1 LLFKKIKIKMEKQFK
16 KASGISLLTGAVLA
30 TITMAMHPV
39 GGSLAEIAR
48 KKGVFMFTHSLA
60 LISIP
65 FIAFGFLGL
74 ATALV
79 TKSRISFLAFAV
91 SCFGLIAVM
100 MAGTL
105 NGFVLP
111 MFASNYSG
119 STVDGSVLEAVRD
132 YGWLI
137 GSSMDYIFITALSL
151 AMVIWSGIVIANGKL
166 SKWLGYYGLLI
177 VLVTGLAILMKFNFT
192 TEFGFG
198 IYIFGLVSWLIF
210 AAGLLVFS
218 SKKVETHE

>member
-1 LLFKKIKIKMEKQFK
+1 MEKQFK
-16 KASGISLLTGAVLA
+16 RASGISLLTGAVLA

-39 GGSLAEIAR
+39 GGSLEEIASR
-48 KKGVFMFTHSLA
+48 KGVFIFTHALA

-65 FIAFGFLGL
+65 FIAFGFWGL

-79 TKSRISFLAFAV
+79 TKSRISFLSFAV

-100 MAGTL
+100 AAGTL

-119 STVDGSVLEAVRD
+119 SSVDGAVLQAVRD
-132 YGWLI
+132 YGWLL
-137 GSSMDYIFITALSL
+137 GSSMDYIFITGLSIAMAL
-151 AMVIWSGIVIANGKL
+151 WSGIMIVTGRL

-177 VLVTGLAILMKFNFT
+177 VVVTLSGLLMKFNFT
-192 TEFGFG
+192 TDFGFG
-198 IYIFGLVSWLIF
+198 VFIFSLVSWLI
-210 AAGLLVFS
+210 AAALLLTFS
-218 SKKVETHE
+218 SKNIQTHERN

>member
-1 LLFKKIKIKMEKQFK
+1 MEKQFK

-30 TITMAMHPV
+30 TITMAIHPV
-39 GGSLAEIAR
+39 GGSLAEIAAR
-48 KKGVFMFTHSLA
+48 KGVFIFTHSLA

-65 FIAFGFLGL
+65 FIAFGFWGL

-79 TKSRISFLAFAV
+79 TKSRISFLSFAV

-100 MAGTL
+100 AAGTL

-119 STVDGSVLEAVRD
+119 SKVDGAVLQAVRD
-132 YGWLI
+132 YGWLL
-137 GSSMDYIFITALSL
+137 GSSMDYIFITGVSL
-151 AMVIWSGIVIANGKL
+151 AIAIWSGIMIATGHL

-177 VLVTGLAILMKFNFT
+177 VVVTVSGLFMEFNFT
-192 TEFGFG
+192 SDVGFG
-198 IYIFGLVSWLIF
+198 VFIFTLVSWLII
-210 AAGLLVFS
+210 AAMLLIFS
-218 SKKVETHE
+218 SKKIQSYG

>member
-1 LLFKKIKIKMEKQFK
+1 MEKQFQK
-16 KASGISLLTGAVLA
+16 VSGISLLIGSVLA
-30 TITMAMHPV
+30 TVTMAMHPV
-39 GGSLAEIAR
+39 GGNLTTIAG
-48 KKGVFMFTHSLA
+48 KKGIFIFTHSLA

-65 FIAFGFLGL
+65 FIAFGFWGL
-74 ATALV
+74 TTVLV

-100 MAGTL
+100 VAGTL

-119 STVDGSVLEAVRD
+119 STVDPSVLQAVRD

-151 AMVIWSGIVIANGKL
+151 AMVIWSGIIIDTGQL
-166 SKWLGYYGLLI
+166 SKWLGYYGFVI
-177 VLVTGLAILMKFNFT
+177 VLVTVSGLLLKFNFT
-192 TEFGFG
+192 TDFGFG
-198 IYIFGLVSWLIF
+198 IFIFSIVSWKII
-210 AAGLLVFS
+210 AAVLLMRRVS
-218 SKKVETHE
+218 

>member
-1 LLFKKIKIKMEKQFK
+1 MEKQFK

-39 GGSLAEIAR
+39 GGSLAEIAS
-48 KKGVFMFTHSLA
+48 KKGVFIFTHSLA

-65 FIAFGFLGL
+65 FIAFGFWGL

-79 TKSRISFLAFAV
+79 TKSRISFLSFAV

-100 MAGTL
+100 SAGTL

-119 STVDGSVLEAVRD
+119 STVDGSVLQAVRD
-132 YGWLI
+132 YGWLL
-137 GSSMDYIFITALSL
+137 GSSMDYIFITGLSL
-151 AMVIWSGIVIANGKL
+151 AMVIWSGIIVATGQL

-177 VLVTGLAILMKFNFT
+177 VVVTVLGLLMKFNFT
-192 TEFGFG
+192 TDFGFG
-198 IYIFGLVSWLIF
+198 VFIFTLVSWLIM
-210 AAGLLVFS
+210 AAILLIFS
-218 SKKVETHE
+218 SKKVQTHE

>member
-1 LLFKKIKIKMEKQFK
+1 MEKQFK
-16 KASGISLLTGAVLA
+16 KVSGISLLIGSVLA
-30 TITMAMHPV
+30 TVTMAMHPV
-39 GGSLAEIAR
+39 GGNLTTIAG
-48 KKGVFMFTHSLA
+48 KKGIFIFTHSLA

-65 FIAFGFLGL
+65 FIAFGFWGL

-100 MAGTL
+100 VAGTL

-119 STVDGSVLEAVRD
+119 STVAPSVLQAVRD

-151 AMVIWSGIVIANGKL
+151 AMVIWSGIIIDTGQL
-166 SKWLGYYGLLI
+166 SKWLGYYGFVI
-177 VLVTGLAILMKFNFT
+177 VLVTVSGLLVKFNFT
-192 TEFGFG
+192 TDFGFG
-198 IYIFGLVSWLIF
+198 IFIFSIVSWKII
-210 AAGLLVFS
+210 AAVLLMRRVS
-218 SKKVETHE
+218 

>member
-1 LLFKKIKIKMEKQFK
+1 MEKQFQK
-16 KASGISLLTGAVLA
+16 VSGISLLIGSVLA
-30 TITMAMHPV
+30 TVTMAMHPV
-39 GGSLAEIAR
+39 GGNLTTIAG
-48 KKGVFMFTHSLA
+48 KKGIFIFTHSLA

-65 FIAFGFLGL
+65 FIAFGFWGL

-100 MAGTL
+100 VAGTL

-119 STVDGSVLEAVRD
+119 STVDPSVLQAVRD

-151 AMVIWSGIVIANGKL
+151 AMVIWSGIIIDTGQL
-166 SKWLGYYGLLI
+166 SKWLGYYGFVI
-177 VLVTGLAILMKFNFT
+177 VLVTVSGLLLKFNFT
-192 TEFGFG
+192 TDFGFG
-198 IYIFGLVSWLIF
+198 IFIFSIVSWKII
-210 AAGLLVFS
+210 AAVLLMGRVS
-218 SKKVETHE
+218 

>member
-1 LLFKKIKIKMEKQFK
+1 MEKQFQK
-16 KASGISLLTGAVLA
+16 VSGISLLIGSVLA
-30 TITMAMHPV
+30 TVTMAMHPV
-39 GGSLAEIAR
+39 GGNLTTIAG
-48 KKGVFMFTHSLA
+48 KKGIFIFTHSLA

-65 FIAFGFLGL
+65 FIAFGFWGL

-100 MAGTL
+100 VAGTL

-119 STVDGSVLEAVRD
+119 STVDPSVLQAVRD

-151 AMVIWSGIVIANGKL
+151 AMVIWSGIIIDTGQL
-166 SKWLGYYGLLI
+166 SKWLGYYGFVI
-177 VLVTGLAILMKFNFT
+177 VLVTVSGLLVKFNFT
-192 TEFGFG
+192 TDFGFG
-198 IYIFGLVSWLIF
+198 IFIFSIVSWKII
-210 AAGLLVFS
+210 AAVLLMRRVS
-218 SKKVETHE
+218 